1 MKKLLFLLFVV
12 IPKLAFSQSIAV
24 ASLNQNPL
32 EVSPLLG
39 ANLTVNLLYSSENG
53 ATSNHIYL
61 GLEVLNQNNQFVRT
75 VVEKTLQNQIS
86 GQNKTLSVALFV
98 GSVHPLTANLPTG
111 QYYQLKAILYASGTW
126 VANATANFSNT
137 PPLVLQNTIGYN
149 FSTNPINKGAD
160 VSFMTQMQASGFS
173 WKDNNGVSKNLMPL
187 LSEYDINAI
196 RLRVWV
202 NPETSAANG
211 WCDIDD
217 MVSKAILAQNE
228 GMDVMVCIHYS
239 DHWADPGQQ
248 TKPAA
253 WNNFTIAQ
261 LETAVYNHTEQIL
274 TALNAVGITPKWVQ
288 IGNETNDG
296 MLWPNGKA
304 STGGFANYAKFLNAG
319 ANAVKTFN
327 PNIKTILHLSNGFD
341 NGLYTWNIGGLLS
354 NNLVFSRFDIIGMSL
369 YPEESDWK
377 LKVDQTYANM
387 VNLKTI
393 YNKDVMLVEVGFS
406 NFRPDISYQFL
417 VYAME
422 KTRLANGM
430 GVFYWEP
437 IASANW
443 SSYDK
448 GAWDN
453 DGSPSVAM
461 DAFKL
466 NATLDTNNFEKN
478 NEFYLYPNPTHHFL
492 NFKSIDKV
500 INSVKIYNINGILVS
515 NHQEIATLQSLDIS
529 NLSNGIYF
537 VKINNE
543 KPIKIIKN

>member
-1 MKKLLFLLFVV
+1 MKKLLFFLFVV

-86 GQNKTLSVALFV
+86 GQNKTLSVSLFV
-98 GSVHPLTANLPTG
+98 GSVHPLTENLPTG

-137 PPLVLQNTIGYN
+137 PTLVLQNTIGYN

-160 VSFMTQMQASGFS
+160 VSWMTQMQASGFS

-228 GMDVMVCIHYS
+228 GMDVMVCVHYS

-248 TKPAA
+248 TKPSA

-304 STGGFANYAKFLNAG
+304 SIGGFANYAKFLNAG
-319 ANAVKTFN
+319 SNAVKTFN

-393 YNKDVMLVEVGFS
+393 YNKDVMLVEVGYS

-437 IASANW
+437 IANANW

-453 DGSPSVAM
+453 DGSPTVAM

-500 INSVKIYNINGILVS
+500 INTVKIYNINGTLVS

-529 NLSNGIYF
+529 NLSNGIYL
-537 VKINNE
+537 VKINDE